1 MPLDKRFAK
10 LPFWLQFAINILLL
24 YGIWIVFYKFLRD
37 WWLVDYLYEEMIYYM
52 TKIQLHLAGAFLK
65 LLGYT
70 VEIYCKVIT
79 INGSNGVLL
88 DRGCLG
94 RNVLGVFL
102 GFILAFPSSFKKK
115 IGISVIG
122 VIVFIILNVLRISA
136 LAIIEL
142 CCHQYLQ
149 INHHYVFKIIIY
161 AIMFLMWA
169 IWLRSLR
176 ESKQQQEP

>member
-1 MPLDKRFAK
+1 MPLDRRFTK
-10 LPFWLQFAINILLL
+10 LPFWLQFVINILLL
-24 YGIWIVFYKFLRD
+24 YAIWLVFYKFLRD
-37 WWLVDYLYEEMIYYM
+37 WWLVDYLYEEMIYYL

-65 LLGYT
+65 LLGYS

-94 RNVLGVFL
+94 RNVIGVFL
-102 GFILAFPSSFKKK
+102 GFILAYPSTFKKK
-115 IGISVIG
+115 INISVIG

-142 CCHQYLQ
+142 CCPQYLQ
-149 INHHYVFKIIIY
+149 INHHYVFKIIVY
-161 AIMFLMWA
+161 AVIVLMWA

-176 ESKQQQEP
+176 ESTQQQEP